1 VCVAAHTAAV
11 GPVRFG
17 GRVWRGGNHSERC
30 TRGTLDPDMP
40 WNRCATFTGGLLRR
54 PQKHQADGVLGYL
67 GDRSGYEQ
75 GTRKR
80 NAAFDHSRTLH
91 DMRCHACRQAAVL
104 IFNLEPLRTG
114 DSNVDHVIR
123 GSHIELLKS
132 SPVEAATAPV
142 ARDPSRRT
150 TVACGRS
157 ASRSASLSAAS

>member
-1 VCVAAHTAAV
+1 
-11 GPVRFG
+11 
-17 GRVWRGGNHSERC
+17 
-30 TRGTLDPDMP
+30 MP

-114 DSNVDHVIR
+114 DSNVDHVRR

-132 SPVEAATAPV
+132 SPVEAATAESEYSP
-142 ARDPSRRT
+142 AGMSTDTISTCLASSRKNLEDNFLAT
-150 TVACGRS
+150 LT
-157 ASRSASLSAAS
+157 SLIFISFTGWFLVIMID